1 MSSIATLYAD
11 APVETTE
18 PVHRREAETLADLLY
33 EGFYLSYL
41 LRNGWVP
48 STASSF
54 VDRVIRFLDDFERR
68 ATRNDFAA
76 ADIYDA
82 KYAFCATIDEA
93 VLSAPSAIRDEW
105 ERQPLQL
112 TLFGDQLAGE
122 HFFDKL
128 EEARQGGHNR
138 LPALEVFHL
147 CLLLG
152 FKGKYL
158 LEGPEKLAYFTRQL
172 GEQIAHLKGT
182 RAAFAPHWQ
191 APDKI
196 AHRLRRNFPAW
207 ALAAVMALSGLLAY
221 IGLRDYTADQTVAA
235 MSPYHDIVSLPPR
248 APHIKITLP

>member
-1 MSSIATLYAD
+1 MSSVATLYAD
-11 APVETTE
+11 PPIETTAPADRHE
-18 PVHRREAETLADLLY
+18 VETLADLLY

-41 LRNGWVP
+41 LRNGWEP
-48 STASSF
+48 TSAASF
-54 VDRVIRFLDDFERR
+54 VDRVSRFLDDFERR
-68 ATRNDFAA
+68 ATRHDFAA

-93 VLSAPSAIRDEW
+93 VLSTPGHIRDEW

-122 HFFDKL
+122 HFYDKL
-128 EEARQGGHNR
+128 EEARRDGHNR

-158 LEGPEKLAYFTRQL
+158 LEGPEKLSYFTRQL
-172 GEQIAHLKGT
+172 GEQIAHLKGQ
-182 RAAFAPHWQ
+182 RAPFAPHWQ
-191 APDKI
+191 APDRI

-207 ALAAVMALSGLLAY
+207 ALASVLALSGLLAY
-221 IGLRDYTADQTVAA
+221 IGLRDYSADQTAA
-235 MSPYHDIVSLPPR
+235 ALSPYQNLVSLPPR
-248 APHIKITLP
+248 APYLQITLP